1 MQKSNVNVLCCS
13 VSRRGRDDGE
23 RSGDD
28 PFLSRCRWWFGN
40 ILSLMIISDVC
51 CLTMFTFAH
60 RWRFFSGCEQRVLQR
75 PKNFLQQPSEVQ
87 LEWKWNAKTKKSKG
101 KSGGAVFGSI
111 SYSCCSSLT
120 VLFLFGRFSAERSK
134 IRVVC
139 NTIFLD

>member
-28 PFLSRCRWWFGN
+28 LFMSRCRFGN

-60 RWRFFSGCEQRVLQR
+60 RWRDFFWLRAEFFSGRRTFCSNLLKCSWSGNGMQKQ
-75 PKNFLQQPSEVQ
+75 
-87 LEWKWNAKTKKSKG
+87 KKSKG